1 MEPFFV
7 ARKNATSEDDGWV
20 VALVHDAEYENSDFG
35 GRGTEMVIIDSKKFE
50 EGPVARLRMPTY
62 VPFGVHGS
70 WSTTHVAGPPKA
82 KELAAIAE
90 MEANGGKR
98 VTPATSLSGDQAST
112 QKVQDGAICHV
123 LMSLLVLMSSCDVL
137 MSLPVLMSSCD
148 ALMPLP
154 KLMSLPLLMS
164 SCDVV

>member
-20 VALVHDAEYENSDFG
+20 VALVHDAEYEHSDFG

-112 QKVQDGAICHV
+112 QKVQDGVDVKAIAAV
-123 LMSLLVLMSSCDVL
+123 AAAVAGAAALVQLF
-137 MSLPVLMSSCD
+137 
-148 ALMPLP
+148 
-154 KLMSLPLLMS
+154 
-164 SCDVV
+164 

>member
-1 MEPFFV
+1 
-7 ARKNATSEDDGWV
+7 
-20 VALVHDAEYENSDFG
+20 
-35 GRGTEMVIIDSKKFE
+35 
-50 EGPVARLRMPTY
+50 MPTY

-112 QKVQDGAICHV
+112 QKVQDGVDVKAIAAV
-123 LMSLLVLMSSCDVL
+123 AAAVAGAA
-137 MSLPVLMSSCD
+137 
-148 ALMPLP
+148 ALAQLF
-154 KLMSLPLLMS
+154 
-164 SCDVV
+164 

>member
-1 MEPFFV
+1 V

-20 VALVHDAEYENSDFG
+20 VALVHDAEYEHSDFG

-112 QKVQDGAICHV
+112 QKVQDGVDVKAIAAV
-123 LMSLLVLMSSCDVL
+123 AAAVAGAA
-137 MSLPVLMSSCD
+137 
-148 ALMPLP
+148 ALAQLF
-154 KLMSLPLLMS
+154 
-164 SCDVV
+164 

>member
-1 MEPFFV
+1 M

-20 VALVHDAEYENSDFG
+20 VALVHDAEYEHSDFG

-112 QKVQDGAICHV
+112 QKVQDGVDVKAIAAVAAAVAARRGARAAV
-123 LMSLLVLMSSCDVL
+123 LNVF
-137 MSLPVLMSSCD
+137 P
-148 ALMPLP
+148 P
-154 KLMSLPLLMS
+154 KPKR
-164 SCDVV
+164 VY

>member
-112 QKVQDGAICHV
+112 QKVQDGVDVKAIAAV
-123 LMSLLVLMSSCDVL
+123 AAAVAGAA
-137 MSLPVLMSSCD
+137 
-148 ALMPLP
+148 ALAQLF
-154 KLMSLPLLMS
+154 
-164 SCDVV
+164 

>member
-1 MEPFFV
+1 M

-112 QKVQDGAICHV
+112 QKVQDGVDVKAIAAV
-123 LMSLLVLMSSCDVL
+123 AAAVAGAA
-137 MSLPVLMSSCD
+137 
-148 ALMPLP
+148 ALAQLF
-154 KLMSLPLLMS
+154 
-164 SCDVV
+164 

>member
-1 MEPFFV
+1 M

-20 VALVHDAEYENSDFG
+20 VALVHDAEYEHSDFG

-112 QKVQDGAICHV
+112 QKVQDGVDVKAIAAV
-123 LMSLLVLMSSCDVL
+123 AAAVAGAA
-137 MSLPVLMSSCD
+137 
-148 ALMPLP
+148 ALAQLF
-154 KLMSLPLLMS
+154 
-164 SCDVV
+164 

>member
-20 VALVHDAEYENSDFG
+20 VALVHDAEYEHSDFG

-70 WSTTHVAGPPKA
+70 WSTTHIAGPPKA

-112 QKVQDGAICHV
+112 QKVQDGVDVKAIAAV
-123 LMSLLVLMSSCDVL
+123 AAAVAGAA
-137 MSLPVLMSSCD
+137 
-148 ALMPLP
+148 ALAQLF
-154 KLMSLPLLMS
+154 
-164 SCDVV
+164 

>member
-1 MEPFFV
+1 M

-20 VALVHDAEYENSDFG
+20 VALVHDAEYEHSDFG

-62 VPFGVHGS
+62 VHFGVHGS

-112 QKVQDGAICHV
+112 QKVQDGVDVKAIAAV
-123 LMSLLVLMSSCDVL
+123 AAAVAGAA
-137 MSLPVLMSSCD
+137 
-148 ALMPLP
+148 ALAQLF
-154 KLMSLPLLMS
+154 
-164 SCDVV
+164 

>member
-20 VALVHDAEYENSDFG
+20 VALVHDAEYEHSDFG

-112 QKVQDGAICHV
+112 QKVQDGVDVKAIAAV
-123 LMSLLVLMSSCDVL
+123 AAAVAGAA
-137 MSLPVLMSSCD
+137 
-148 ALMPLP
+148 ALAQLF
-154 KLMSLPLLMS
+154 
-164 SCDVV
+164 

>member
-1 MEPFFV
+1 MEIEWCPGDTKFAMEPFFV

-20 VALVHDAEYENSDFG
+20 VALVHDAEYEHSDFG
-35 GRGTEMVIIDSKKFE
+35 GRGTEMVIIDSKKFK

-112 QKVQDGAICHV
+112 QKVQDGVDVKAIAAV
-123 LMSLLVLMSSCDVL
+123 AAAVAGAA
-137 MSLPVLMSSCD
+137 
-148 ALMPLP
+148 ALAQLF
-154 KLMSLPLLMS
+154 
-164 SCDVV
+164 

>member
-1 MEPFFV
+1 M

-20 VALVHDAEYENSDFG
+20 VALVHDAEYEHSDFG

-112 QKVQDGAICHV
+112 QKVQDGVDVKAIAAV
-123 LMSLLVLMSSCDVL
+123 AAAVAGAAALVQLF
-137 MSLPVLMSSCD
+137 
-148 ALMPLP
+148 
-154 KLMSLPLLMS
+154 
-164 SCDVV
+164 